1 MPAVSAP
8 LAWRPEH
15 PLRLAASVGHR
26 LLPLPSR
33 RLPRRAL
40 RAFWEPKRALGCMGI
55 GGVSMSRRLIALLI
69 LTVTVLTACGRVQ
82 STRPASAGYLLFLEE
97 GFTNGGQQITVRD
110 SGTGKIQRQLPI
122 GTAAPDWS
130 RYYTVTPLSGSASLT
145 AIDPGSGRTLAQT
158 TIPAGY
164 ALPNFSY
171 AGTSAGLSPNG
182 QWLAL
187 TSQGK
192 HADSGLV

>member
-1 MPAVSAP
+1 
-8 LAWRPEH
+8 
-15 PLRLAASVGHR
+15 
-26 LLPLPSR
+26 
-33 RLPRRAL
+33 
-40 RAFWEPKRALGCMGI
+40 MGI
-55 GGVSMSRRLIALLI
+55 GGASMSRRLIALLI

-82 STRPASAGYLLFLEE
+82 STKPAAAGYLLFLEE

-130 RYYTVTPLSGSASLT
+130 RYYTVTPLSGSARLT

-158 TIPAGY
+158 MIPAGY
-164 ALPNFSY
+164 ALPNFGY
-171 AGTSAGLSPNG
+171 AGTSAGVSPNG

-192 HADSGLV
+192 HAGNGLVTNFLVGASSLSEPFLAGRLALPRTIPVPGGPLRRPCSLLDMRY